1 MKKIATP
8 HFDFESKKIYQV
20 RMSSSAASTNH
31 CLQDLSM
38 PVVWMASEAGMARTM
53 QTMTQT
59 KEKKCFS

>member
-1 MKKIATP
+1 MTNAQLTTTFGNDVKVAELTSGDATTLN
-8 HFDFESKKIYQV
+8 F
-20 RMSSSAASTNH
+20 STVT
-31 CLQDLSM
+31 M